1 MTDKQFNDID
11 KKLTKILDFVEKIER
26 RIDKINPHLS
36 KEELI
41 KLGKHTDLI
50 RKV

>member
-1 MTDKQFNDID
+1 MTDKQFEDLD
-11 KKLTKILDFVEKIER
+11 KKLSKILDFVEKIER

-41 KLGKHTDLI
+41 RIGKHGDL
-50 RKV
+50 KK